1 VKLCDFG
8 VSGELIGSKGDA
20 NTFIGTSY
28 YMAPERIQGLT
39 YTITSDVWSL
49 GVTLMEVAQNRFPF
63 LEDGGNG
70 QTPAMLIELL
80 TIIVKKPIPE
90 LQDEPGIKWSPSFKY
105 FIACCLE
112 KDTTRRASPWRMLE
126 HPWIVEMRN
135 KKVNMYNFLAQVWD
149 WN

>member
-1 VKLCDFG
+1 MN
-8 VSGELIGSKGDA
+8 A
-20 NTFIGTSY
+20 Y
-28 YMAPERIQGLT
+28 YFNKPERIQGLT

-90 LQDEPGIKWSPSFKY
+90 LRDELGIKWSTSFKY
-105 FIACCLE
+105 FIAC
-112 KDTTRRASPWRMLE
+112 W
-126 HPWIVEMRN
+126 
-135 KKVNMYNFLAQVWD
+135 
-149 WN
+149 